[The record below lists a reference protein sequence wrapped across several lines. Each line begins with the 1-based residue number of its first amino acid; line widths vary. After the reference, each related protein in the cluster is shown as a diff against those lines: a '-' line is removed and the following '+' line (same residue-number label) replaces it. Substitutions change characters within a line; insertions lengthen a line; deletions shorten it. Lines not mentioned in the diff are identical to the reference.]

1 MTSRNKRDLI
11 IPAYFVARF
20 NIKDAA
26 ALAACSQEAAPI
38 IASFGGSL
46 LFKGGPDQV
55 LTETDPLSHM
65 AVFSFPDA
73 TKLDVNQEPIW
84 CFPLIRK
91 LTRARPNSIGLIII
105 IIIVSK
111 FSDRG
116 K

>member
-26 ALAACSQEAAPI
+26 ALAAYSQEAAPI

-73 TKLDVNQEPIW
+73 TKLDAFYKSDAYSALKP
-84 CFPLIRK
+84 
-91 LTRARPNSIGLIII
+91 ARESGADMVLSAHP
-105 IIIVSK
+105 
-111 FSDRG
+111 
-116 K
+116 